1 MRASLST
8 ISGNAQCQHVDL
20 VTNRRGQEGV
30 PEDSVFESYLQV
42 QDGSGRSGYKWY
54 EPSSAG
60 KRSPAGESEQDS
72 CMESL

>member
-1 MRASLST
+1 
-8 ISGNAQCQHVDL
+8 
-20 VTNRRGQEGV
+20 
-30 PEDSVFESYLQV
+30 VFESYLQV